1 MDKEFDI
8 VVVGAGTAGVV
19 AALQAA
25 RTGLKTLLIEK
36 NSQPG
41 GTMTSGGISFPGLF
55 YAWKKQIIAGIG
67 WELVSEAAAESKLPL
82 PEFEAQVGMT
92 RHPQYQVKLN
102 ALIYAA
108 LCDEKLKNAGI
119 KTLYHAMIAGIRL
132 NGNGYE
138 LDICTRSGVQ
148 SISAGRVI
156 DCTGDASVA
165 ELAGYEVLH
174 PFPCQPATYSC
185 KLSGYDP
192 AALDWESLKIAADK
206 AVNCGEL
213 LYTDLGWNK
222 HAFTGHFLKVC
233 GNNGNHILPEVPPHS
248 AEGRSALEEAGR
260 ASVLRAWRFLRKQ
273 KGLKNLQID
282 VKSFECGVRESSVI
296 RGEYTIRDLDYV
308 NAVKFYDAICNAF
321 YPVDLHDDDGVT
333 QARLADGAVPQV
345 PLRAL
350 IPQNSRFMLVAG
362 RCIASE
368 RKANSALRVQA
379 SCMATAQAAGAA
391 AVISLQ
397 DSTAVGSVDIEK
409 VRTLLRRHKAILPDI

>member
-1 MDKEFDI
+1 M
-8 VVVGAGTAGVV
+8 
-19 AALQAA
+19 
-25 RTGLKTLLIEK
+25 
-36 NSQPG
+36 
-41 GTMTSGGISFPGLF
+41 
-55 YAWKKQIIAGIG
+55 
-67 WELVSEAAAESKLPL
+67 
-82 PEFEAQVGMT
+82 
-92 RHPQYQVKLN
+92 
-102 ALIYAA
+102 
-108 LCDEKLKNAGI
+108 
-119 KTLYHAMIAGIRL
+119 
-132 NGNGYE
+132 
-138 LDICTRSGVQ
+138 
-148 SISAGRVI
+148 
-156 DCTGDASVA
+156 
-165 ELAGYEVLH
+165 
-174 PFPCQPATYSC
+174 
-185 KLSGYDP
+185 
-192 AALDWESLKIAADK
+192 KIAADK

-233 GNNGNHILPEVPPHS
+233 GNNGNHILPEVPSHS

-260 ASVLRAWRFLRKQ
+260 ASVLRAWRFLREQ
-273 KGLKNLQID
+273 KGLENLQID

-321 YPVDLHDDDGVT
+321 YPVDLHGDDGVT
-333 QARLADGAVPQV
+333 PVRLADGAVPQV